1 MHSTRVAV
9 TFDSCNEVGIVSRTY
24 GQLLSLA
31 NELTSLLEKHGLQNQ
46 NIFGLY
52 CHPGVNLPN
61 WILGILQLPAAY
73 APLDPDSPPLLS
85 VTVMDQCGLTY
96 ALVQS
101 NILQRFQSTFFPH
114 LCVEVCGLW
123 HNQGLTLVKIQ
134 RKGLVPWSLDQGMQ
148 EQCGDGQVEEQQ
160 QQLAVMAERDAGPQG
175 ALAYILHTSGTT
187 GSPKTVRVP
196 HQCIMPNI
204 QHLRD
209 LFQVTPDDVVF
220 MASPLTFDPSV
231 VEMFLSLSS
240 GACLL
245 IVPSVIKKVSSRLAR
260 VLFQKHRT
268 TVIQATPTLL
278 GRFGGRVLRG
288 LVLSGSSTL
297 RVLALGG
304 EPCPPLSVLRS
315 WRAEGNST
323 RIFNLYGITEVS
335 CWATCYE
342 LHLENM
348 NLDSVPLGSALRDT
362 VVEVRGEDG
371 AVVTQGDGQIF
382 IGGQRVCFLGTEMT
396 VAKGTMRGTGD
407 WVQVRDSHLYYL
419 GRRDRLVKRHGQK
432 LHLDAL
438 HQVLESL
445 PQVEMCAVTLWE
457 GKRVVAFV
465 VPTSS
470 SEDPV
475 PSSGAL
481 KREILAGLSGL
492 LPSHCV
498 PDSILLLPELPLT
511 SHGKVNMRKLL
522 QVYERQRAPL
532 ISQDALGK
540 RDTLRKHLQILWR
553 EALSFCDDVLVSE
566 DSRFLLSGGD
576 SIRSLRL
583 CDDITAAVGVSMP
596 GLLEV
601 ILNGSFSDLL
611 CHVAM
616 ATFEMAP
623 RALPPD
629 HSSPPPAK
637 KKLQDSSS
645 PVTAKKK
652 LPDPFS
658 PVCLKRRPM
667 EFVVV
672 RRAGEVVEMPL
683 QAIHLQNGEMVWE
696 RVLGGRIEASAAVT
710 CCGSL
715 IVIGCY
721 DGQVYFLAV
730 DTGKTHWAFGTG
742 DAVKCSPVV
751 DTQTGLV
758 LVGSH
763 DGHMYALDPEG
774 QRCVWSRHCGGGA
787 IFSSPCLHPSL
798 RQLYV
803 ATLRGQLHCLC
814 PETGALVWTYSSTA
828 PFFSSPCCCD
838 TVLCIGSVDGSIYG
852 FSHTGHM
859 MWQFPTSG
867 PVFSSPCSLPA
878 SLANQ
883 TVFCG
888 SHDGGVY
895 CVRSCSG
902 SLVWRFGAGAKV
914 FSSPFLFEDLE
925 WGSGG
930 LVAVASTDGTLYIL
944 GAEDGELRASL
955 SLPGE
960 IFSSPV
966 LWRRTLVVGCRNDYV
981 YGIELTT
988 SSQALPSQM

>member
-1 MHSTRVAV
+1 MVQKSASMHSTRVAV
-9 TFDSCNEVGIVSRTY
+9 TFDSCNE
-24 GQLLSLA
+24 
-31 NELTSLLEKHGLQNQ
+31 
-46 NIFGLY
+46 
-52 CHPGVNLPN
+52 
-61 WILGILQLPAAY
+61 
-73 APLDPDSPPLLS
+73 
-85 VTVMDQCGLTY
+85 
-96 ALVQS
+96 
-101 NILQRFQSTFFPH
+101 RFQSTFFPH
-114 LCVEVCGLW
+114 LHVEVCGVW

-160 QQLAVMAERDAGPQG
+160 QQLAVMAERDAGRQG

-245 IVPSVIKKVSSRLAR
+245 IVPSHTHITGAIWGACLAG
-260 VLFQKHRT
+260 
-268 TVIQATPTLL
+268 L
-278 GRFGGRVLRG
+278 GAEW
-288 LVLSGSSTL
+288 LVHAAG
-297 RVLALGG
+297 AG
-304 EPCPPLSVLRS
+304 
-315 WRAEGNST
+315 T
-323 RIFNLYGITEVS
+323 R
-335 CWATCYE
+335 
-342 LHLENM
+342 

-382 IGGQRVCFLGTEMT
+382 IGGQERVCFLGTEMT

-553 EALSFCDDVLVSE
+553 
-566 DSRFLLSGGD
+566 
-576 SIRSLRL
+576 
-583 CDDITAAVGVSMP
+583 
-596 GLLEV
+596 V

-623 RALPPD
+623 LALPPD
-629 HSSPPPAK
+629 HSSPPPAKKKLQDSSSPPPAK

-652 LPDPFS
+652 LQDSSS
-658 PVCLKRRPM
+658 PVCLKRRLM

-672 RRAGEVVEMPL
+672 RRAGEVVEMPHPISSQGCKQLPRPNERTDHTTAGPLEGVVGGAEVGGQRSGLRLRVRWRSDTGRCVDASAVLLVHHLGGAEPGGAVAFVGSHSHRL
-683 QAIHLQNGEMVWE
+683 QAIHLQSGEMVWE

-730 DTGKTHWAFGTG
+730 DTGKTHWAIGTG

-751 DTQTGLV
+751 DTQTGL
-758 LVGSH
+758 
-763 DGHMYALDPEG
+763 D
-774 QRCVWSRHCGGGA
+774 
-787 IFSSPCLHPSL
+787 
-798 RQLYV
+798 
-803 ATLRGQLHCLC
+803 
-814 PETGALVWTYSSTA
+814 TGALVWTYSSTA

-988 SSQALPSQM
+988 S